1 MRSGAPR
8 PLGHLEACIDH
19 VRRCD
24 QLVLQKE
31 IEGLATD
38 PLDDEAEH
46 VEAEAVVPDR
56 AG

>member
-19 VRRCD
+19 VKRCD
-24 QLVLQKE
+24 QFVLQKE